1 MAAAVQKHLRRL
13 LPALMTAVFLSLPIG
28 SAFLAVRRTDAL
40 QAAEPNLP
48 IGAIIVNGSHVVVH
62 ALPIEQANARYLA
75 GLGDA
80 AVVTYARALD
90 VPPPRDPIAIYLL
103 DTQADY
109 ERADSLYNG
118 GTARNNQGF
127 VHDGRVFLR
136 LAPRPGQTRFD
147 SGSMV
152 ARLLTH
158 ELCHALHQR
167 LFSGYNRQPCWLR
180 EGLADAW
187 AERALS
193 ATDSLTADR
202 LTGQGSLLI
211 ALRQAAHNGD
221 TLSIPQ
227 ILQQPQSAYSSNDGR
242 KQLLTY
248 ARSFALIRML
258 DDPAPANTARR
269 LQFRAFLK
277 TVNAL
282 NGDSVNSQVTA
293 LFLEQF
299 GGPHL
304 AELQTELRQRTVTE
318 KLFPWEQVSI
328 DVHPLAD
335 GSLLAEA
342 DQDRSALAFA
352 DRQPLSTTAHLHARI
367 DAANIG
373 QRQADLL
380 FGRTTPEDYYM
391 LAFGPGYVTLL
402 HHQKNYQTLG
412 RQRLNPNL
420 FPPGPHTLDVSL
432 HPNQIEAS
440 LDGQVVGTF
449 PLQSP
454 AGQWGIGATDARI
467 TFHDPS
473 AQNDSPTRAVLP

>member
-1 MAAAVQKHLRRL
+1 MAALR
-13 LPALMTAVFLSLPIG
+13 TQ
-28 SAFLAVRRTDAL
+28 AF

-48 IGAIIVNGSHVVVH
+48 AGAILVSGSHVVVH
-62 ALPIEQANARYLA
+62 ALPVEQANARYLA

-80 AVVTYARALD
+80 AVVTYARALG
-90 VPPPRDPIAIYLL
+90 VPPPRDPIAVYLL
-103 DTQADY
+103 NTQEDY
-109 ERADSLYNG
+109 ERVDSLYNG
-118 GTARNNQGF
+118 GATRNNQGF
-127 VHDGRVFLR
+127 VHDGRVFLH

-193 ATDSLTADR
+193 GTDSLTADR

-211 ALRQAAHNGD
+211 ALRQAAHTGD

-227 ILQQPQSAYSSNDGR
+227 ILQQPQSAYSSNDGQ
-242 KQLLTY
+242 KQVLTY
-248 ARSFALIRML
+248 ARSFALVRML
-258 DDPAPANTARR
+258 DDPAPANMARR

-282 NGDSVNSQVTA
+282 DGDNVNSQVTA
-293 LFLEQF
+293 LFLKQF
-299 GGPHL
+299 GGAQL
-304 AELQTELRQRTVTE
+304 AELQAELRRRTVTE
-318 KLFPWEQVSI
+318 KIFPWEQISI

-342 DQDRSALAFA
+342 DLDRSALAFA
-352 DRQPLSTTAHLHARI
+352 DQQRLSSTAHLHAQI

-373 QRQADLL
+373 QRQANLL
-380 FGRTTPEDYYM
+380 FGRTTLEDYYM

-402 HHQKNYQTLG
+402 HHQKTFQTLA
-412 RQRLNPNL
+412 RRRLDPNL
-420 FPPGPHTLDVSL
+420 FAPGPHTLDVSL
-432 HPNQIEAS
+432 QANQVEAS
-440 LDGQVVGTF
+440 LDGLAVGTF
-449 PLQSP
+449 PLHSP
-454 AGQWGIGATDARI
+454 AGQWGIGATNARI
-467 TFHDPS
+467 TFHDMT
-473 AQNDSPTRAVLP
+473 AQDSPPEHTSFQ